1 MEAGPQGTRGVPG
14 WLHKGEQCSPPPA
27 SLCTLNAVTSSLSHC
42 TCLPQHPR
50 GTCLCHG
57 TPAGSWADGG
67 GKGDVRKLLWSPS
80 GAAGRGFKKKT
91 PQPSL
96 LQLSPARYIRAV
108 ACARQ
113 AQKGQKQKR
122 GNEHVEV
129 SVAQS
134 QHLHPG
140 TQAAPRAEQHQHH
153 HCCAL
158 ASPPSQ
164 AGAAGLGRGC
174 PAACRARDKELPE
187 APDALTRALL
197 CAQPQAAPGTAAPW
211 SRAGSGAECLPSLL
225 RGDAS

>member
-1 MEAGPQGTRGVPG
+1 MLQEED
-14 WLHKGEQCSPPPA
+14 L
-27 SLCTLNAVTSSLSHC
+27 
-42 TCLPQHPR
+42 
-50 GTCLCHG
+50 
-57 TPAGSWADGG
+57 
-67 GKGDVRKLLWSPS
+67 
-80 GAAGRGFKKKT
+80 KKKNPT
-91 PQPSL
+91 TQPA
-96 LQLSPARYIRAV
+96 PAIPSSVHRAV

-113 AQKGQKQKR
+113 AQEGQKQKR

-140 TQAAPRAEQHQHH
+140 TQAAPRAKQHQHH

-164 AGAAGLGRGC
+164 ARAAGLGRGC

-187 APDALTRALL
+187 APDALTRAPL